1 MLYPLESINVGD
13 GLRTSRALNNG
24 IIFTRAPKVR
34 CTFNIMSPF
43 PGEGGKGDGALRGAM
58 PPLRQRYAL
67 PPLPKGEAGTLR
79 CRRGVDMPWLPLWG
93 SCHRR

>member
-34 CTFNIMSPF
+34 CTFNIMFPF
-43 PGEGGKGDGALRGAM
+43 PGEGGKGDGALRGSNA
-58 PPLRQRYAL
+58 PSPSALRAATS
-67 PPLPKGEAGTLR
+67 PEG
-79 CRRGVDMPWLPLWG
+79 RGRDAPM
-93 SCHRR
+93 

>member
-43 PGEGGKGDGALRGAM
+43 PGEGGKGDGALRSYQNSRAFAGKRSMDGEKWENAKTKSM
-58 PPLRQRYAL
+58 LQRM
-67 PPLPKGEAGTLR
+67 G
-79 CRRGVDMPWLPLWG
+79 
-93 SCHRR
+93 